1 MRLVVANVVLFMF
14 LDCIRR
20 KLRNPWMPLAEL
32 LGSAEARL
40 KNTGLHHMMSISINI
55 DAVEQKSK
63 LQLVA
68 VTLLTANQLSQLLA
82 HTHDRKLA
90 TGGYIVSPPNMVCV
104 TALQGNILITS
115 LLLALYH
122 SHLPT
127 YLDLIQVWLGVCPR
141 EIILGLHG
149 PSGFVTSYFHLSLC
163 LISQITELLYVKHH
177 G

>member
-115 LLLALYH
+115 L
-122 SHLPT
+122 
-127 YLDLIQVWLGVCPR
+127 IV
-141 EIILGLHG
+141 IG
-149 PSGFVTSYFHLSLC
+149 PLSLTFAHLSRFNTGLAGCVPKGDYFGTAWSFWLC
-163 LISQITELLYVKHH
+163 DQLFSSEFVPN
-177 G
+177 